1 MKQIEKKVV
10 IIGAGI
16 TGLTAA
22 YFLKK
27 KGVDFIVLEKSDH
40 TGGVITTKHEDG
52 FIYETGP
59 NTGVLSQPDTVEL
72 INEMNPL
79 CEIEIAN
86 AAAKKR
92 WIWKG
97 DSWQALPSGL
107 TAAVKTPLFTTADKL
122 RILGEPFRSKG
133 KNPDETLKELV
144 LRRMG
149 KSFLDYAIDPFILG
163 IYSGDPSYLVTRYAL
178 PKLYNLEQK
187 YGSFIGGAIRKGFEK
202 KEERAKLASGE
213 VFSIKGG
220 LSKLISALVE
230 KIGNESVLLNVTGL
244 QINPYKEAS
253 DKSNSEYSHEYITKG
268 VVNQEEIE
276 VKSKYVI
283 SSTGSFELPNLLPFI
298 SKKELDDLNNL
309 LYAKVLQATIGFKEW
324 KGIELD
330 AFGGLV
336 PFKENR
342 DVLGILFMSS
352 FLNGRA
358 PEGGALLSVF
368 MGGVRKPNLSSLPDD
383 EVLRILEKEV
393 KAMTG
398 LKEFKPDLLKITRYT
413 HAIPQYGIT
422 SGERFKTVE
431 NLKLKYPHLII
442 GGNLWGGIGMSD
454 RIKQGKE
461 LAERVL

>member
-1 MKQIEKKVV
+1 MKQLEKKVV

-40 TGGVITTKHEDG
+40 TGGVISTKQEEG

-107 TAAVKTPLFTTADKL
+107 KAAIKTPLFTTNDKF

-230 KIGNESVLLNVTGL
+230 KIGDESILLNVKDL
-244 QINPYKEAS
+244 KINPSKEGS
-253 DKSNSEYSHEYITKG
+253 DKTNSQEYITKG
-268 VVNQEEIE
+268 IVNQEEIVVRAE
-276 VKSKYVI
+276 YVI
-283 SSTGSFELPNLLPFI
+283 SSTGSFELPALLPFL
-298 SKKELDDLNNL
+298 SKKETDDLNNL
-309 LYAKVLQATIGFKEW
+309 LYAKVLQASIGFKEW

-358 PEGGALLSVF
+358 PEGGALLSIF
-368 MGGVRKPNLSSLPDD
+368 MGGVRKPNLSSLPDE
-383 EVLRILEKEV
+383 EVIRILEKEV

-398 LKEFKPDLLKITRYT
+398 LKEFNPDLLKITRYT

-431 NLKLKYPHLII
+431 NLKLKYPRLII